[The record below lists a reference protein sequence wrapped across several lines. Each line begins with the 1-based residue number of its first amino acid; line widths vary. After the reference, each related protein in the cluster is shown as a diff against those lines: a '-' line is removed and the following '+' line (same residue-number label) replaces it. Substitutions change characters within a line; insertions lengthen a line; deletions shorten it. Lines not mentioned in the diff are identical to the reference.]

1 MKKLLL
7 RGIFLSIFG
16 FLLFIALG
24 QHYETRQYYT
34 RTGHFY
40 NELAACAPAKATS
53 PLPRATVAF
62 GDSWLELSQ
71 LDAEKHVVYS
81 ASFQEIKYLINSHR
95 GGDYK
100 TVIILG
106 GIVEPFFNKLSLDEC
121 AERQEAIRKRAHQKF
136 PNASIIVIPMK
147 HMLET
152 LAIYD
157 LDGAHITLDGYPYLF
172 DKYDVKEPGSWSSP
186 ALSP

>member
-1 MKKLLL
+1 MRKLQSI
-7 RGIFLSIFG
+7 GVWFIIFIC
-16 FLLFIALG
+16 LFICG
-24 QHYETRQYYT
+24 SYT
-34 RTGHFY
+34 Y
-40 NELAACAPAKATS
+40 PLAKTPS
-53 PLPRATVAF
+53 ILPPRATIAF

-81 ASFQEIKYLINSHR
+81 ASFQEIEYLIDSHR

-121 AERQEAIRKRAHQKF
+121 AERQEAIRKRVRRKF

-172 DKYDVKEPGSWSSP
+172 DKYDVKKPASWSSP
-186 ALSP
+186 